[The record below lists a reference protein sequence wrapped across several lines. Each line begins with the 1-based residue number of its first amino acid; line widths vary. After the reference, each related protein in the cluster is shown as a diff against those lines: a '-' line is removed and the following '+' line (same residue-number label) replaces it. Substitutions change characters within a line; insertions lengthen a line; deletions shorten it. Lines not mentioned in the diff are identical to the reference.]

1 MSDFDLLIAKY
12 SSVLPDIADGKSASL
27 QVDSKGRLISKIAN
41 DAENPLLVSTAGVDW
56 DEIVTTYPDTTSD
69 LFTYK
74 KNNTSIQTVLVTYE
88 DTTKSRIIGLRKT
101 RF

>member
-12 SSVLPDIADGKSASL
+12 SSTLQELSDGQSAKL
-27 QVDSKGRLISKIAN
+27 QVDSKGRLLSKISN

-74 KNNTSIQTVLVTYE
+74 KNNISVQTVLVTYE
-88 DTTKSRIIGLRKT
+88 DSTKSKIIGLRKT